1 MRWWFIKLSENDS
14 MIEYAYSR
22 ETKICDGRIVYS
34 KADDM
39 ALMAKPSE
47 TDRGS
52 KRLETQSLSH
62 FYGQVVN
69 ESFPDE
75 RYVCCG

>member
-1 MRWWFIKLSENDS
+1 MRWWFIKLNENER

-22 ETKICDGRIVYS
+22 ETKDYDGRIVYS
-34 KADDM
+34 KIDKVAR
-39 ALMAKPSE
+39 MAKPSE
-47 TDRGS
+47 TDEGS

-69 ESFPDE
+69 EGFPDE